1 MGDQPKDGGPAF
13 AHFVPEGHYN
23 GSVHYEGMTLRDWF
37 AGRADGLHEDATANY
52 ASRFN
57 RDEQPPKDDLFAWAV
72 WFAKADATLR
82 YIRADAMIAARMA
95 LVGLKAEGV

>member
-1 MGDQPKDGGPAF
+1 MNEQNDGGPAF
-13 AHFVPEGHYN
+13 PRTVQSWNGHLTPCD
-23 GSVHYEGMTLRDWF
+23 GMSLRDYF
-37 AGRADGLHEDATANY
+37 AGQTEGLHEDATANY

-82 YIRADAMIAARMA
+82 YIRADAMIAARAMCA
-95 LVGLKAEGV
+95 PGMQEGV

>member
-1 MGDQPKDGGPAF
+1 M
-13 AHFVPEGHYN
+13 
-23 GSVHYEGMTLRDWF
+23 SLRDYF
-37 AGRADGLHEDATANY
+37 AGQTEGLHEDATANY

-82 YIRADAMIAARMA
+82 YIRADAMIAARAMCA
-95 LVGLKAEGV
+95 SGMQEGV